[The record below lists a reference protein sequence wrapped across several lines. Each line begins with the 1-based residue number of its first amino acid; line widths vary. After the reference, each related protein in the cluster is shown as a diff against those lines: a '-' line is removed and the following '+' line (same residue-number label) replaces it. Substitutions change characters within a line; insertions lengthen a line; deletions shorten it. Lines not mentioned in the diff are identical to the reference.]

1 GAMSFI
7 NKDIPSN
14 CTYITKKS
22 GAVLYK

>member
-1 GAMSFI
+1 

-22 GAVLYK
+22 GVVLYK

>member
-1 GAMSFI
+1 FI

-22 GAVLYK
+22 GVVLYK

>member
-1 GAMSFI
+1 I

-22 GAVLYK
+22 GVVLYK

>member
-1 GAMSFI
+1 FI

>member
-1 GAMSFI
+1 I